1 MPKVYSD
8 AETVETIAKPLMGPF
23 HPELATA
30 RIKYVYV
37 DKGSMKNGRPV
48 FGKVKKLSGISE
60 FLIGCDFVIE
70 VAQDH
75 WNELDENQRTALVD
89 HLLER
94 CSGEEDEN
102 TGEMVW
108 VVREPDVQEFTS
120 ILRRHGAWNADLTT
134 FASVAKAIDIDG
146 MIEEVSSTGYDQVLE
161 GEPAL
166 AN

>member
-1 MPKVYSD
+1 MPKVYSE
-8 AETVETIAKPLMGPF
+8 AETVESIAKPLIGPF

-37 DKGSMKNGRPV
+37 DKGSVKSGRPV
-48 FGKVKKLSGISE
+48 FGKVKKISGISE
-60 FLIGCDFVIE
+60 FLIQQDFVIE

-75 WNELDENQRTALVD
+75 WNELDETQRSALVD

-120 ILRRHGAWNADLTT
+120 ILRRHGAWHADLTS
-134 FASVAKAIDIDG
+134 FASVAKAISIDE
-146 MIEEVSSTGYDQVLE
+146 MVEDVSVGGFELE
-161 GEPAL
+161 TEPAL

>member
-1 MPKVYSD
+1 MPKVYSE
-8 AETVETIAKPLMGPF
+8 AETIETLAKPLIAPF

-30 RIKYVYV
+30 RMKFVFV
-37 DKGSMKNGRPV
+37 DKGSMKAGRPV
-48 FGKVKKLSGISE
+48 YGKVKKLSGISE
-60 FLIGCDFVIE
+60 FLIEADFVIE

-120 ILRRHGAWNADLTT
+120 ILRRHGAWNTDLTT
-134 FASVAKAIDIDG
+134 FASVAKAIDIEG
-146 MIEEVSSTGYDQVLE
+146 MVEDVSSTGYETVLE
-161 GEPAL
+161 GEGAL

>member
-1 MPKVYSD
+1 MPKVYSE
-8 AETVETIAKPLMGPF
+8 AETVETLAKPLIAPF

-37 DKGSMKNGRPV
+37 DKGSMKAGRPV
-48 FGKVKKLSGISE
+48 FVKVKKLSGISE
-60 FLIGCDFVIE
+60 FLIGADFVIE
-70 VAQDH
+70 VALDH
-75 WNELDENQRTALVD
+75 WNDLDENQRNAAID
-89 HLLER
+89 HALER
-94 CSGEEDEN
+94 CSGEEDES

-134 FASVAKAIDIDG
+134 FASVAKAIDIEGLVED
-146 MIEEVSSTGYDQVLE
+146 VSAGSFEQVLE
-161 GEPAL
+161 GESAL